1 MRLPG
6 VSVPSTPVS
15 FIRATPI
22 QRQRYMV
29 TPLALPVICPATVP
43 LSVNQVRAALQ
54 LSAGSL
60 FHKSGVC
67 GPRLDPLRPPL
78 RRRQTAS
85 LETPAVHH
93 YNHQRAVVMQQKE
106 YYRFHQAWQRPF
118 YGSRAEK
125 EECRKEVREILKKQM
140 GEKWEARKRQLVNK
154 TQELENLREAD
165 HRALSKQREE
175 MSSRAKE
182 MRQYRDEN
190 KRLMEQCWRDK
201 AVSRSLEMLRDREL
215 LQYNPLNWSCTLK

>member
-43 LSVNQVRAALQ
+43 LSVNQ
-54 LSAGSL
+54 
-60 FHKSGVC
+60 C